1 MESPLE
7 PRWFLI
13 LNIFIAILVV
23 VLHSISLRLMLK
35 LKASNINGS
44 QKYLLMALCCD
55 ELALGVITVLHCV
68 MEFLEKDSA
77 IGYIIFLFDLTSLY
91 LINISVTILITLDR
105 LLEFRLNLKYS
116 LYWSPTKTL
125 RLLFSLV
132 FISIFIFVCVVIL
145 QEFYEFDFVKICLIF
160 VLPQFF
166 GVFMFLATYTYYL
179 IFKKLKKN
187 RKEDAKLRR
196 IKQAKEVEQRTSLLK
211 KRFRVFLPSWIIAT
225 CILFGVV
232 PHIMLIIH
240 YYVAEEKVLEQ
251 GAMILYS
258 IGWLAD
264 AFLYIFSLKPIR
276 KKIRRLS
283 R

>member
-1 MESPLE
+1 MES

-13 LNIFIAILVV
+13 LNLFIVILVV
-23 VLHSISLRLMLK
+23 VLHSIALRLLFK

-44 QKYLLMALCCD
+44 QKYLLMALCCND
-55 ELALGVITVLHCV
+55 LALGVNAALQCT
-68 MEFLEKDSA
+68 MEFLETDGA
-77 IGYIIFLFDLTSLY
+77 IVYIIFLFDLTPLY
-91 LINISVTILITLDR
+91 LMNISVMILITLDR

-125 RLLFSLV
+125 RLLFSLA
-132 FISIFIFVCVVIL
+132 FISFFTFVCVMIL
-145 QEFYEFDFVKICLIF
+145 QEFYEFDFVKICMIY
-160 VLPQFF
+160 VLPQFI

-187 RKEDAKLRR
+187 RKEHTKLRR
-196 IKQAKEVEQRTSLLK
+196 IKQNEEAEQRTSSSK

-232 PHIMLIIH
+232 PHTVLIIH
-240 YYVAEEKVLEQ
+240 FYVTEGKYKVLEQ
-251 GAMILYS
+251 VPMILFH

-276 KKIRRLS
+276 KEFRRFS